1 MGTEKKLLDLPIRN
15 LLAIFKEAIS
25 IKWWQEIPKQEKLRR
40 VKVLWFQGAMRQ
52 LSLGIDPRALFMDLA
67 FSIYQTAGT
76 EVLWLVLISPP
87 FPLS

>member
-40 VKVLWFQGAMRQ
+40 VKVLWFQGAMRH
-52 LSLGIDPRALFMDLA
+52 
-67 FSIYQTAGT
+67 
-76 EVLWLVLISPP
+76 LWA
-87 FPLS
+87 